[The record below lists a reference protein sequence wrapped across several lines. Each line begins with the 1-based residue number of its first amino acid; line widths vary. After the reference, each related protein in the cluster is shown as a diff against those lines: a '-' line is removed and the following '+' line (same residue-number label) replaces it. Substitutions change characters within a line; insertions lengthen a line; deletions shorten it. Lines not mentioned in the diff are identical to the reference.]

1 VQQSTIKHQK
11 GVTHMTQALNNT
23 PEICFGKNPTDIPH
37 PPVTIKSADPD
48 ALELKVFFHSFYG
61 FNGNSTLICGKRDAI
76 LVSTAFLKSDAH
88 RLVAGILETG
98 KNLTHVIIPEFHPDH
113 HFCSQIVQDA
123 FPDTKIVAMQSVTRD
138 VVYSADDKV
147 QLWGRLFGKNVP
159 DRLHFPMPLTKG
171 HLEIEGHA
179 IELSDGWQADQ
190 ANETLVWIPSLRAA
204 IPSDTVFYQ
213 GHPWMIESDAPRRQL
228 WKEDLKKLR
237 AMDPL
242 IVVPGHCAP
251 EKFCTDP
258 DTVINFMLKYIDD
271 FDAAFAQAKTGDDL
285 VNYMEERYPGMYAL
299 LFCLHWQAR
308 FAFPDNCSDRL
319 TPIPGIFHTVVTN
332 ESGETVYV

>member
-1 VQQSTIKHQK
+1 MSQE
-11 GVTHMTQALNNT
+11 LNNT

-37 PPVTIKSADPD
+37 SPISIKSADPD

-76 LVSTAFLKSDAH
+76 LVSTTFLKSDAH
-88 RLVAGILETG
+88 RLVANILETG
-98 KNLTHVIIPEFHPDH
+98 LNLTHVIIPEFHPDH

-123 FPDTKIVAMQSVTRD
+123 FPETKIVAMQSVTRD

-159 DRLHFPMPLTKG
+159 DRLHFPMPLTSG

-213 GHPWMIESDAPRRQL
+213 GHPWMIESDAPRRLL
-228 WKEDLKKLR
+228 WREDLRKLR
-237 AMDPL
+237 AMNPL
-242 IVVPGHCAP
+242 IVIPGHCAP
-251 EKFCTDP
+251 EKFNTDP
-258 DTVINFMLKYIDD
+258 DTVINFMLDYIDD
-271 FDAAFAQAKTGDDL
+271 FDKALAQAKTGDDL
-285 VNYMEERYPGMYAL
+285 VNYMENCYPGMYAL

-308 FAFPDNCSDRL
+308 FAFPDNCSDRI

-332 ESGETVYV
+332 ESGESVYV

>member
-1 VQQSTIKHQK
+1 
-11 GVTHMTQALNNT
+11 MTQQLNNT

-37 PPVTIKSADPD
+37 NPIIIKNADPD
-48 ALELKVFFHSFYG
+48 ALELKVFFHSFYA

-123 FPDTKIVAMQSVTRD
+123 FPEAKIVAMQSVTRD

-147 QLWGRLFGKNVP
+147 QLWGKLFGTNVP
-159 DRLHFPMPLTKG
+159 DRLLFPMPLTSG

-190 ANETLVWIPSLRAA
+190 ANETLVWIPSIRAA
-204 IPSDTVFYQ
+204 ITSDTVFYQ
-213 GHPWMIESDAPRRQL
+213 AHPWMIESDAPRRQL

-237 AMDPL
+237 AMEPL

-251 EKFCTDP
+251 EKFTTDP
-258 DTVINFMLKYIDD
+258 DTVINFMLNYIDD
-271 FDAAFAQAKTGDDL
+271 FDSALAQAKTGDDL
-285 VNYMEERYPGMYAL
+285 VGYMESRYQGMYAL

-308 FAFPDNCSDRL
+308 FAFPDSCSDRI
-319 TPIPGIFHTVVTN
+319 TPIPGIFHTVVKN
-332 ESGETVYV
+332 EDGETVYE

>member
-1 VQQSTIKHQK
+1 MSQE
-11 GVTHMTQALNNT
+11 LNNT

-37 PPVTIKSADPD
+37 SPISIKSADPD

-76 LVSTAFLKSDAH
+76 LVSTTFLKSDAH
-88 RLVAGILETG
+88 RLVANILETG
-98 KNLTHVIIPEFHPDH
+98 LNLTHVIIPEFHPDH

-123 FPDTKIVAMQSVTRD
+123 FPETKIVAMQSVTRD

-159 DRLHFPMPLTKG
+159 DRLHFPMPLTSG

-213 GHPWMIESDAPRRQL
+213 GHPWMIESDAPRRLL
-228 WKEDLKKLR
+228 WREDLRKLR
-237 AMDPL
+237 AMNPL
-242 IVVPGHCAP
+242 IVIPGHCAP
-251 EKFCTDP
+251 EKFNTDP
-258 DTVINFMLKYIDD
+258 DTVINFMLDYIDD
-271 FDAAFAQAKTGDDL
+271 FDKALAQAKTGDDL
-285 VNYMEERYPGMYAL
+285 VNYMENCYPGMYAL

-308 FAFPDNCSDRL
+308 FAFPDNCSDRI